1 MFLAEWPFCKGIFEH
16 FVLSMPQVFE
26 QSIFLFISRM
36 IPCHFSRDHCK
47 YLASSVRLARK
58 KEEEESQETQQQEK
72 ERKGGGVNDVI

>member
-1 MFLAEWPFCKGIFEH
+1 MLLAKWPFCKGIFEH

-36 IPCHFSRDHCK
+36 IPRHFSRDHCK

-58 KEEEESQETQQQEK
+58 KEKETQQQEK